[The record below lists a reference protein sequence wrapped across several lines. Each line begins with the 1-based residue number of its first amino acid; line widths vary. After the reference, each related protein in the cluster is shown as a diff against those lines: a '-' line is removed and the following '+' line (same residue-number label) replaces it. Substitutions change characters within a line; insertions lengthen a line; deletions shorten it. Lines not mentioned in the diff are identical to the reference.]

1 MSYFEQFS
9 VFGAFNPLFS
19 SVDSILWFLPVW
31 TRLVFWGVLAGL
43 CSMAIYRRIS
53 AQARLN
59 ELAAEIQSIRQK
71 LNTLDVSEPAYRG
84 LVTQSL
90 KLGGKRLGIS
100 LLPAL
105 VSALPVIFLA
115 IWVEANY
122 ALSEPKPN
130 SVAAI
135 LVESPDSIHIS
146 GGQKLAAG
154 WLINWPNEGEKLAIA
169 DGGGN
174 LVYEITPQSSPGLAA
189 VPGMMKLLFG
199 ADAGALPE
207 GSPVDTLVI
216 ETAPR
221 ALFAEHIVFPHQWA
235 IPFFMALLL
244 ASLGMK
250 FALRIK

>member
-19 SVDSILWFLPVW
+19 SVDSTLSFLPVW
-31 TRLVFWGVLAGL
+31 ARLVFWGILAGL

-59 ELAAEIQSIRQK
+59 ELAADIQSIRQE
-71 LNTLDVSEPAYRG
+71 LNSIDVSEPGYRG
-84 LVTQSL
+84 LVKQSL

-105 VSALPVIFLA
+105 ISALPVIFLA

-122 ALSEPKPN
+122 ALSKPEPN

-135 LVESPDSIHIS
+135 LVEKPESINIES
-146 GGQKLAAG
+146 GQKLAAG
-154 WLINWPNEGEKLAIA
+154 WLINWPDEGEKLPIT
-169 DGGGN
+169 DVSGN
-174 LVYEITPQSSPGLAA
+174 LIFEITHRSSPGLAA
-189 VPGMMKLLFG
+189 APGMMKSLFG
-199 ADAGALPE
+199 ANAGALPA
-207 GSPVDTLVI
+207 GTPVDTLVI

-221 ALFAEHIVFPHQWA
+221 ALFAEHVVFPHQWA
-235 IPFFMALLL
+235 LPFFMALLL

-250 FALRIK
+250 FVLRIK

>member
-1 MSYFEQFS
+1 MSYFEHLS
-9 VFGAFNPLFS
+9 VFGAFNPLFTT
-19 SVDSILWFLPVW
+19 VDSTLSFLPVW
-31 TRLVFWGVLAGL
+31 ARLILWGVLAGL

-53 AQARLN
+53 AQGRLN

-71 LNTLDVSEPAYRG
+71 LKTLDVSEPAYRG

-90 KLGGKRLGIS
+90 RLGGKRLGIS

-122 ALSEPKPN
+122 ALSKPEPN

-135 LVESPDSIHIS
+135 LVDSPDSITIN

-154 WLINWPNEGEKLAIA
+154 WLINWPHEGETLAVT
-169 DGGGN
+169 DSGGN
-174 LVYEITPQSSPGLAA
+174 LIYEITHQSSPGLAA
-189 VPGMMKLLFG
+189 VPGVMKLLFG
-199 ADAGALPE
+199 ANAGALPD
-207 GSPVDTLVI
+207 GSTVDTLVI

-221 ALFAEHIVFPHQWA
+221 ALFAEHVVFPHQWA

-250 FALRIK
+250 FVLRIK